1 MSNHIMFVDDEPAVL
16 DALRRVLHE
25 YAKQWMM
32 TFVQSGEEAWQR
44 LLQEEYDAVVAD
56 IKMPGLNGLELLRR
70 LREHEKTNTVPVVFL
85 TGLNQQDLKQKALEL
100 GAVDLLNKPVDKAQ
114 LVARIG
120 NVLRQKSYEDQLRQA
135 NALLE
140 QKIQRQNAALAQA
153 RLSVVCRLAKAA
165 EVRDEQTGNHV
176 IRVGCY
182 SRAIAAAMNL
192 EPAIQEMLLLAAPL
206 HDIGKIGIPDRILLK
221 RGPLSDGEWAV
232 VQRHC
237 VIGYRILSEPANLL
251 QSLLERAG
259 LAGQSHDMF
268 DQNDPLLELA
278 ASIALTHH
286 EKWDGTGY
294 PLRLCGSAIP
304 LASRI
309 VAVADVFDALVSPR
323 PYRGPCEEQQALR
336 TLQQSAGSHFDPEV
350 HAAFC
355 QAIDDIRAIRNQLA
369 DDRQVFVNPDFQW
382 L

>member
-16 DALRRVLHE
+16 DALRRVLHDH
-25 YAKQWMM
+25 AKQWAM

-44 LLQEEYDAVVAD
+44 LLREEYDAVVAD
-56 IKMPGLNGLELLRR
+56 IKMPGLNGLDLLRR
-70 LREHEKTNTVPVVFL
+70 LREHEKTATVPVVFL
-85 TGLNQQDLKQKALEL
+85 TGLNEQDLKRQALEL
-100 GAVDLLNKPVDKAQ
+100 GAVDLLNKPVDKSQ

-120 NVLRQKSYEDQLRQA
+120 NVLRQKSYLDQLRQT
-135 NALLE
+135 NAMLE
-140 QKIQRQNAALAQA
+140 QKIQRQNAAVAQA

-165 EVRDEQTGNHV
+165 EARDEQTGNHV

-182 SRAIAAAMNL
+182 SRAIAAGMKL
-192 EPAIQEMLLLAAPL
+192 DPAVQEMLLLAAPL

-237 VIGYRILSEPANLL
+237 VIGYRILREPANLL
-251 QSLLERAG
+251 RPLLASQG
-259 LAGQSHDMF
+259 LASQSVITLEDY
-268 DQNDPLLELA
+268 DPLLELA
-278 ASIALTHH
+278 AEIALTHH

-294 PLRLCGSAIP
+294 PLRLYGRAIP

-309 VAVADVFDALVSPR
+309 VAIADVFDALVSPR

-336 TLQQSAGSHFDPEV
+336 VLEQSAGSHFDPEV
-350 HAAFC
+350 YAAFL
-355 QAIDDIRAIRNQLA
+355 QALEEIRAIRNQLA
-369 DDRQVFVNPDFQW
+369 DERQVFAQPDFPW